1 MTVKVPLA
9 PPPPPPPPPAP
20 CSLTRVSCE
29 ISVAEKDSVPQ
40 FPPPPP
46 PRPSS
51 SADRN
56 NTINTNNDSKEYD
69 DDDGD
74 NVNSVEEEDASIL
87 SGKGN
92 PVQTP
97 PTSGNLPRNL
107 YAKMSGLPK
116 GFQQRVSRFQF
127 VSDTKAVSELSLL
140 EEETFRRRNEFRE
153 RSNDLY
159 RRLAFISTKLSQEQM
174 DRQSEQ
180 SHLLDTCVYEPLERA
195 SERFLRR
202 MSQTTLM
209 EETIH
214 TLEQKLSHIDST
226 LLHHVHVQTHHNRFA
241 QLESLRS
248 SIRHQVQPLLQLES
262 TKADK
267 REGGLVRKLESMA
280 GMSARSFAGE
290 SAQRYSSIKLLE
302 QRVQQQN
309 QLTTKRQEQFLQ
321 QIRQLRIQLQNERKK
336 RVEADEE
343 IIRKIIV
350 NRQHFQRI
358 ALESI
363 GET

>member
-1 MTVKVPLA
+1 MTARVPLA
-9 PPPPPPPPPAP
+9 PPPPPPPPAP
-20 CSLTRVSCE
+20 YSIKRVTCDVSA
-29 ISVAEKDSVPQ
+29 IEKSSESKY
-40 FPPPPP
+40 PPPPP
-46 PRPSS
+46 KPTSTS
-51 SADRN
+51 DININ
-56 NTINTNNDSKEYD
+56 NNNDSKECD
-69 DDDGD
+69 D
-74 NVNSVEEEDASIL
+74 VNSVGEEDGSIL

-92 PVQTP
+92 PVETP
-97 PTSGNLPRNL
+97 PTSGNFPRNL
-107 YAKMSGLPK
+107 YAKMSVGVGSLPK

-159 RRLAFISTKLSQEQM
+159 RRLALISTKLSQEQM
-174 DRQSEQ
+174 DRQTEQ
-180 SHLLDTCVYEPLERA
+180 SHLLDMCVYEPLERA

-202 MSQTTLM
+202 MTQTKLM
-209 EETIH
+209 EETVH
-214 TLEQKLSHIDST
+214 TLEQKLSHIDSN
-226 LLHHVHVQTHHNRFA
+226 LLHHVHVKSHHSRFA

-309 QLTTKRQEQFLQ
+309 QRTTQRQEQFLD

-336 RVEADEE
+336 RVKADED

-358 ALESI
+358 ALESL
-363 GET
+363 GES